1 MTIRSRLRSDSGA
14 HLVEL
19 GAAMLISG
27 LIASLMVTW
36 MGAAGSSLNLL
47 QSDDEALQSL
57 RLAKEQMSQ
66 DVRSSGSIIVAESD
80 LLTLWADDDRNGM
93 LDEGET
99 VSWHITEAGELT
111 RAIDD
116 GPAGRKV
123 DKIDVASSYFAY
135 DDIVA
140 SEVANVTFYV
150 VVIVEENG
158 VPAERVTTATIHVRN
173 A

>member
-1 MTIRSRLRSDSGA
+1 MRARLHSDSGA

-27 LIASLMVTW
+27 LIVSLMVTW
-36 MGAAGSSLNLL
+36 MGAAGSSMNLL

-66 DVRSSGSIIVAESD
+66 DVRNAGSIIVAESD
-80 LLTLWADDDRNGM
+80 LLTLWADDDRNGT
-93 LDEGET
+93 LDVGET
-99 VSWHITEAGELT
+99 VSWHITATGELT
-111 RAIDD
+111 RAIDA
-116 GPAGRKV
+116 GPAGRKA
-123 DKIDVASSYFAY
+123 DQIDVASSYFAY

-140 SEVANVTFYV
+140 SQVANVTFYIV
-150 VVIVEENG
+150 VLVEENG
-158 VPAERVTTATIHVRN
+158 APTERVTTATIHVRN

>member
-1 MTIRSRLRSDSGA
+1 MIRSRLHSDSGA

-19 GAAMLISG
+19 GAAMLTSG
-27 LIASLMVTW
+27 LIVSLMVTW
-36 MGAAGSSLNLL
+36 MGVAGSSMNLL

-57 RLAKEQMSQ
+57 RLVKEQMSQ
-66 DVRSSGSIIVAESD
+66 DVRNAGSITVAQSD
-80 LLTLWADDDRNGM
+80 LLTLWTDDDRDGVV
-93 LDEGET
+93 DDGET
-99 VSWHITEAGELT
+99 VSWRITEEGELT
-111 RAIDD
+111 RAIDA

-123 DKIDVASSYFAY
+123 DQIDVATSYFAY
-135 DDIVA
+135 DAVLA

-158 VPAERVTTATIHVRN
+158 GPAERVTTATIHVRN

>member
-1 MTIRSRLRSDSGA
+1 MRARLHSDSGA

-27 LIASLMVTW
+27 LIVSLMVTW

-66 DVRSSGSIIVAESD
+66 DVRNAGSIIVAQSD
-80 LLTLWADDDRNGM
+80 LLTLWVDDDRDGT
-93 LDEGET
+93 LDVGET
-99 VSWHITEAGELT
+99 VSWHITATGELT
-111 RAIDD
+111 RAIDA
-116 GPAGRKV
+116 GPAGRKADQV
-123 DKIDVASSYFAY
+123 DVASSYFAY
-135 DDIVA
+135 DDIAA
-140 SEVANVTFYV
+140 SQVANVTFYM

-158 VPAERVTTATIHVRN
+158 ASAERVTTATIHVRN